1 MNAQWLD
8 HLRRNLARVREQ
20 MAAAAARSGRPADSV
35 TLVAVTKYVS
45 PDVARLLPQA
55 GVLDLGESRPQ
66 DLWLKAASLHD
77 QPVRWHLVGHLQR
90 NKVARTLPAV
100 HLIHSVDS
108 TRLLAAI
115 DEAATARQC
124 IADVLLEVNISGQP
138 QKHGFPP
145 DALADALQ
153 QAARCRGLRVRGLM
167 AMAGTPGDLASAR
180 REFASLR
187 ELRNRL
193 QHLQSSHV
201 QLDELSMGMSGDF
214 EVAIEEGATMVR
226 IGSALFEGIA

>member
-1 MNAQWLD
+1 MNPQWLD
-8 HLRRNLARVREQ
+8 RLRRNLARVREH
-20 MAAAAARSGRPADSV
+20 MAAAAARSGRLPDSV

-45 PDVARLLPQA
+45 PEVARLLPQA

-66 DLWLKAASLHD
+66 DLWLKASALQD
-77 QPVRWHLVGHLQR
+77 QAVRWHLVGHLQR
-90 NKVARTLPAV
+90 NKVVRTLPLV
-100 HLIHSVDS
+100 HLIHSADS

-115 DEAATARQC
+115 DAAAAARQR
-124 IADVLLEVNISGQP
+124 IADVLLEVNVSGQP
-138 QKHGFPP
+138 QKHGFAP
-145 DALADALQ
+145 DALADALH
-153 QAARCRGLRVRGLM
+153 QAARCCWVRVRGLM
-167 AMAGTPGDLASAR
+167 AMAGTPGDLAAAR

-193 QHLQSSHV
+193 QQLQSSRV
-201 QLDELSMGMSGDF
+201 KLDELSMGMSGDF